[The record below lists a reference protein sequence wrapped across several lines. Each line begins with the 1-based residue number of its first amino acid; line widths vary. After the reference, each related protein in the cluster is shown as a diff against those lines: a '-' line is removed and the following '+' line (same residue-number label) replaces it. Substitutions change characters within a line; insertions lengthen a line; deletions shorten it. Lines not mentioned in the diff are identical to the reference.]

1 MMHLVLKGFNEAK
14 TERRHEEGETAD
26 LSHIPD
32 IADLI
37 ANGTVIEAVQIDP
50 IIPSA
55 WVEAAVERSEESD

>member
-1 MMHLVLKGFNEAK
+1 MTHLVLKGFNEAK
-14 TERRHEEGETAD
+14 TERRHEAGETTD
-26 LSHIPD
+26 LSHVPD

-37 ANGTVIEAVQIDP
+37 ANGTVTEVAPSNP